1 MMSGQAQSG
10 RPMEYA
16 PNKSD
21 PPRLANVTIRAVDQL
36 GAITAGEIEKTAE
49 QVTAGA
55 AEIADKLRELADAV
69 RQHTEIVGKQVESF
83 CAKATSVFEDIA
95 EIKEKLGA
103 NRHKPE
109 AENAEGENLPVPEFL
124 TRRPDEISEDDPGT
138 RTRSGRPSLA
148 RERG

>member
-1 MMSGQAQSG
+1 MVHPALLSGCDSL
-10 RPMEYA
+10 
-16 PNKSD
+16 
-21 PPRLANVTIRAVDQL
+21 RLASVTVQAVDQV
-36 GAITAGEIEKTAE
+36 GENTAGEIEKTAE

-95 EIKEKLGA
+95 EIKERLGA

-109 AENAEGENLPVPEFL
+109 AEKAEDENLPVPEFL
-124 TRRPDEISEDDPGT
+124 TRRPDEISEGEPGA
-138 RTRSGRPSLA
+138 RTRSGRRSLP